1 MENRKLHLMERCT
14 VHKEEN
20 LKVSRILATFSD
32 KHDALQAWLT
42 NVVKVFL
49 QKHQDIGS
57 DLAMACDFR
66 RIHCQLLAELE
77 NKSEE
82 VDHLELE
89 ILPIVEGLDEIQ
101 KYELSLKIKNLED
114 EWTKIKIA
122 MVKRIELCTIYI
134 QFHEIVEEL
143 THEMDSIDN
152 EMKKYE
158 DVLDE
163 ARFNKLEKRW
173 QSFES
178 LYKKLDNHAK
188 AFLNE
193 TNNVSNSY
201 KLFFKNFKNLLL
213 LQETLDIIQLKNPYF
228 FPCRSMIVI

>member
-1 MENRKLHLMERCT
+1 MENRKLHLMEQCT
-14 VHKEEN
+14 AHKEEN

-32 KHDALQAWLT
+32 KHGALQAWLT
-42 NVVKVFL
+42 NTVKAFL
-49 QKHQDIGS
+49 QKHQDMGS

-82 VDHLELE
+82 VHNLELE
-89 ILPIVEGLDEIQ
+89 ILPIVERLDEIQ

-143 THEMDSIDN
+143 THEMDFDN
-152 EMKKYE
+152 ELKKNE

-163 ARFNKLEKRW
+163 DRFNELKKRW

-188 AFLNE
+188 TFLNE

-201 KLFFKNFKNLLL
+201 KFFKNFKNLLL
-213 LQETLDIIQLKNPYF
+213 F
-228 FPCRSMIVI
+228 

>member
-1 MENRKLHLMERCT
+1 MEQCT
-14 VHKEEN
+14 AHKEEN
-20 LKVSRILATFSD
+20 LKISKILTTFSE
-32 KHDALQAWLT
+32 KHDTLQAWLT
-42 NVVKVFL
+42 NTIKVFL
-49 QKHQDIGS
+49 QKHQDMGS
-57 DLAMACDFR
+57 DLAIACNFR

-89 ILPIVEGLDEIQ
+89 ILPIVEFLDEIQ
-101 KYELSLKIKNLED
+101 KYELSLKIKNFED

-122 MVKRIELCTIYI
+122 MVKRIELYTIYI

-143 THEMDSIDN
+143 THEMDFIDN
-152 EMKKYE
+152 ELKKNE

-163 ARFNKLEKRW
+163 DRFNELKKRW
-173 QSFES
+173 QSFET

-188 AFLNE
+188 TFLSE

-201 KLFFKNFKNLLL
+201 KFFENFKNLLL
-213 LQETLDIIQLKNPYF
+213 F
-228 FPCRSMIVI
+228 